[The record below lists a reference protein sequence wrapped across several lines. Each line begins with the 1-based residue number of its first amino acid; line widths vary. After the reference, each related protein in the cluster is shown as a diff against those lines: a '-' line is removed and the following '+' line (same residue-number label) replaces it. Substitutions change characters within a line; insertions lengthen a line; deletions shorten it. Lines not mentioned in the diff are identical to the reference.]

1 MGLAPVG
8 SGGDDDAGMAAHPLR
23 VGVVASDRA
32 GGVLLVLR
40 VVEADGVAVHGLPH
54 VFRGLDGRGGAD
66 VELGFTLSGTVD
78 ADVVGVHFF
87 EFLSAVGIDLRS
99 FCVLLLRVEVK
110 DRYFGIGSG
119 SEYALGALHAGASL
133 AEAVR
138 IAAKLDNGT
147 GNRIQVEGFNNA

>member
-1 MGLAPVG
+1 MTTIVVDRKLKL
-8 SGGDDDAGMAAHPLR
+8 MAADSMMTWGGYKSKGSNKITKFEDKKGYQAL
-23 VGVVASDRA
+23 VATA
-32 GGVLLVLR
+32 GSA
-40 VVEADGVAVHGLPH
+40 EAGVAFDCWFYEAFTGELIGKKKQAYPREKGFFAVVLYQG
-54 VFRGLDGRGGAD
+54 GR
-66 VELGFTLSGTVD
+66 VYVYGFQGYP
-78 ADVVGVHFF
+78 
-87 EFLSAVGIDLRS
+87 
-99 FCVLLLRVEVK
+99 VEVK